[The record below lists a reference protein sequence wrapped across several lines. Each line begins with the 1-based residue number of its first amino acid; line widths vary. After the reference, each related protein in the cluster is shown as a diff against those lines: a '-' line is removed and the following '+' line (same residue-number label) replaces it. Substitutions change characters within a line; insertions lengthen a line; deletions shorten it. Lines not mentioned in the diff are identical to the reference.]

1 MVYAIIQARMGSS
14 RLPGKSM
21 IKILNKPLI
30 WYVLSRTSLSKRVD
44 KVILATTLNK
54 EDDELANYAAEN
66 GFLVYRGSEKD
77 VLSRYFLAYSNF
89 CTKNVTQDAIV
100 RITGDCPLIDPKLI
114 DKVIIKYLTGK
125 YDYVALSQ
133 DFAEGLDV
141 EIFSSSMLEFAHKEA
156 KLDSER
162 EHVAQFFHNNKH
174 LYKMHRLESP
184 SDDSKY
190 RITVDE
196 LEDLNVIKAI
206 VEYFDA
212 NKIDLD
218 FPNIKNFLQTNQEIW
233 KQNSHIIRNE
243 GLLISL
249 KNESKNVQ

>member
-44 KVILATTLNK
+44 KVILATTLSK

-77 VLSRYFLAYSNF
+77 VLSRYFLAYSHF
-89 CTKNVTQDAIV
+89 CTKNDTQDAIV
-100 RITGDCPLIDPKLI
+100 RITGDCPLIEPKLI

-141 EIFSSSMLEFAHKEA
+141 EIFSSSMLEFAHKKA

-196 LEDLNVIKAI
+196 VEDLNVIKAI
-206 VEYFDA
+206 VENFDA